1 MTDCNYLGCEWS
13 LVEPKLKENGANYD
27 VIKTDAISRYF
38 RLDPERLYIVR
49 QTVEAD
55 GRYLFVVASKMR
67 KEV

>member
-13 LVEPKLKENGANYD
+13 LVEPKLKESGVCYE
-27 VIKTDAISRYF
+27 VTKTNAISRYF
-38 RLDPERLYIVR
+38 RLDSERLYIVR